1 MEIQEFIEKFSEQF
15 FDTDPTLFKPE
26 TEFRQ
31 FEEWSSMTGLC
42 ILTMIK
48 DEYGFFMNPNEFKFC
63 NTVEEVYKVV
73 MSHVQSV

>member
-15 FDTDPTLFKPE
+15 FDTDSTLFKPE

-31 FEEWSSMTGLC
+31 FAEWSSMTGLC

-48 DEYGFFMNPNEFKFC
+48 DEYGFFMDPKDFKAC
-63 NTVEEVYKVV
+63 TTVRDVFEAVK
-73 MSHVQSV
+73 SHC